1 MLAIKLKAEEPRVLS
16 IIVGNP
22 TKFHTEQI
30 YIKIK
35 YANCINYRRV
45 RTSIESVGPGQIET
59 TKIYLADE
67 PRVLSC
73 KLITGEYKYK
83 LNKMIDWP

>member
-22 TKFHTEQI
+22 TKFHTDFI
-30 YIKIK
+30 HIKIK

-45 RTSIESVGPGQIET
+45 RTSIESVGPGQIEV
-59 TKIYLADE
+59 TKVYLADE

-73 KLITGEYKYK
+73 KLLVGDIKYK
-83 LNKMIDWP
+83 LNKMINWP